1 MLDCKPDLNYKS
13 EQVNSTNEEVS
24 GRYGFSSA
32 ALLEAI
38 ELVMFNDHIRFGDII
53 VKQIS
58 EIAMSMSPAP
68 TVANLYVAIYEEMHV
83 LKFIQSTVLHLRRFI
98 DAASEYGYM
107 TQIRRL
113 MRGTGRIF
121 KTA

>member
-1 MLDCKPDLNYKS
+1 
-13 EQVNSTNEEVS
+13 
-24 GRYGFSSA
+24 
-32 ALLEAI
+32 
-38 ELVMFNDHIRFGDII
+38 MFNDHIRFGDII

>member
-1 MLDCKPDLNYKS
+1 MK
-13 EQVNSTNEEVS
+13 EEVS

-83 LKFIQSTVLHLRRFI
+83 LKCIQSTVLYLRRFI

>member
-1 MLDCKPDLNYKS
+1 LLDCKPDLNYKS